1 MDLREKIQA
10 IIKEKG
16 VSQRKFA
23 ESIGVN
29 HISFNRNMNN
39 NNITGEMVKAFIE
52 HLPDVD
58 LNWLFKS
65 GVKVPLGVNE
75 PNELYG
81 NFSEKK
87 LTEAI
92 KLLEELKKELSQ
104 E

>member
-1 MDLREKIQA
+1 MELKEKIEV

-16 VSQRKFA
+16 CSQKQFA
-23 ESIGVN
+23 ESLGLN

-39 NNITGEMVKAFIE
+39 NNMTGDMVKAFIE

-65 GVKVPLGVNE
+65 DEVAPLELNE
-75 PNELYG
+75 PDEEYG
-81 NFSEKK
+81 KVSVRK

-92 KLLEELKKELSQ
+92 KILEQLKRELSQ
-104 E
+104 S